1 VRTWSHGTTTSA
13 YAIGMVT
20 PLLAP
25 GFIATAFAVTVEQK
39 RGRLLHTELISR
51 LVPEWSEVPFVG
63 VSTGKSTAAR
73 VWDGDGVRVIAHLLD
88 TAHGSIT
95 QLVRRDAVE
104 KMLTCAVR
112 GDRPTRVHCSNSP
125 GSRWPRSSWSP
136 APAGRPPLPRTPGL
150 RRRPSRSSSRGSG
163 GGHGCAG

>member
-39 RGRLLHTELISR
+39 RRRLLHTELISR

-73 VWDGDGVRVIAHLLD
+73 VWDGDGVAGDRAPAGHRTRIDHPD
-88 TAHGSIT
+88 GPPGRG
-95 QLVRRDAVE
+95 RR
-104 KMLTCAVR
+104 CSRAVR
-112 GDRPTRVHCSNSP
+112 GDRADPRALQQFTWLAVASEQLEP
-125 GSRWPRSSWSP
+125 GSSRP
-136 APAGRPPLPRTPGL
+136 ATSATYARITAPPKPVEQP
-150 RRRPSRSSSRGSG
+150 GSG